1 MRRKKLTFTDEVRWA
16 VENTLLTRYEIS
28 KRTGI
33 GQSAL
38 SRFMRGQRGLST
50 RTLDKLATLLDLG
63 VVIRRGGWRP

>member
-33 GQSAL
+33 DQSAL